1 MASSRTDMTR
11 FAETVFGAAQLGDQR
26 RTQRLVTLTDQI
38 CRHPGGSLPQKL
50 HAPKDLKALY
60 RLCDTREVTHQ
71 AVVQSARQA
80 TIQQIQ
86 EHVGDVLI
94 LHDGTELDY
103 TSQSTLREQL
113 GQIGKGNRKGYI
125 CHNSLAVDPHTRE
138 VFGVVGQILHHR
150 VQAPKKETQEQRR
163 QRESRESRLWLKG
176 TEGLPADRRLVD
188 VCDQG
193 ADTFEFLEAE
203 THSGRRFVI
212 RSKHSRKIQVGHDP
226 GARFDRLREHLRGL
240 PAMGGRVAD
249 LQAHKTRKKR
259 RARLLVSAAPVLVHR
274 PHAKAG
280 NHGNQ
285 PLKMWAV
292 RVWEVYPPKGEQ
304 PVEWFLLTNEPVT
317 TLADADRVITWYQLR
332 WIIEEYHKAMKTG
345 CSMEQ
350 LQFRSIDRLEPMIA
364 VLSVVATTLL
374 NLRAAAQ
381 HPQAKTRTATT
392 LFSPEYIE
400 VLSAWRWGRV
410 RHQITIHDFFF
421 ALARLGGHQNRKS
434 DHRPGWL
441 ILWRGWSL
449 LQAMVD
455 GAEAIQSKKCG

>member
-1 MASSRTDMTR
+1 MTSSCTDTTR
-11 FAETVFGAAQLGDQR
+11 FAEAVFGSALLGDQR
-26 RTQRLVTLTDQI
+26 RTRRLVTLTDQI

-60 RLCDTREVTHQ
+60 RLCDNQQVTHRALVQ
-71 AVVQSARQA
+71 AAQQS
-80 TIQQIQ
+80 TLQQIQ
-86 EHVGDVLI
+86 QHSGDVLI

-103 TSQSTLREQL
+103 TSQSALSSQL

-125 CHNSLAVDPHTRE
+125 CHNALAVDPHTRE
-138 VFGVVGQILHHR
+138 VFGLAGQILHHR
-150 VQAPKKETQEQRR
+150 VKAPKKETQQQRR
-163 QRESRESRLWLKG
+163 QRESRESRLWVKG
-176 TEGLPADRRLVD
+176 AEDLPADRRLVD

-193 ADTFEFLEAE
+193 SDTFEFLEAE

-212 RSKHSRKIQVGHDP
+212 RSKYSRKIQVGHDP
-226 GARFDRLREHLRGL
+226 AARFDRLREYLRGL

-249 LQAHKTRKKR
+249 LQAHKNRQKR
-259 RARLLVSAAPVLVHR
+259 RARLLVSAAAVLVHR

-280 NHGNQ
+280 NHGDE

-292 RVWEVYPPKGEQ
+292 RVWEVHTPKGEK

-317 TLADADRVITWYQLR
+317 TLADADRVMKWYQLR

-350 LQFRSIDRLEPMIA
+350 LQFRTIDRLEPMIG

-374 NLRAAAQ
+374 NLRAAAE
-381 HPQAKTRTATT
+381 HPQAKTRKATT
-392 LFSPEYIE
+392 LFSIEYIE
-400 VLSAWRWGRV
+400 VLSAWRWGSV
-410 RHQITIHDFFF
+410 RHRITIHEFFF

-434 DHRPGWL
+434 DKRPGWL